1 MRDLENIDLV
11 ELADGEVRAWIEQG
25 QSVHLKAVDPH
36 GDPVELTA
44 AEVKKLADTLLKFY
58 ERIRD

>member
-25 QSVHLKAVDPH
+25 QSVHIKAVDLH
-36 GDPVELTA
+36 GDPVEMTA
-44 AEVKKLADTLLKFY
+44 SEVKKLADTLLKFY